1 MRVKKKTVW
10 LLTLFS
16 LVAVISVFYVFEKPE
31 NSNILTIFTD
41 KALDETELAVVGGQT
56 TVNSE
61 SDLFQEMRLEMSN
74 ERSQLRTQLTEKIGS
89 EQYTA
94 EEKNE
99 AYNEMNALI
108 ERESSEAMLEMLIK
122 SIGYGDA
129 LVRIEDQR
137 VAVTVMSDEL
147 SKEQANAIVY
157 MVRSEFE
164 DAVKVTVNFQ
174 SLY

>member
-41 KALDETELAVVGGQT
+41 KTLDETELAVVGGQT

-74 ERSQLRTQLTEKIGS
+74 ERSQLRTQLTEKIAS

-99 AYNEMNALI
+99 AFNEMNALI

-147 SKEQANAIVY
+147 SKEQANEIVY

>member
-74 ERSQLRTQLTEKIGS
+74 EPSQLRTQLTEKIAS

-99 AYNEMNALI
+99 AFNEMNALI

-147 SKEQANAIVY
+147 SKEQANEIVY